1 MNLLKHS
8 ALGILAGAVIAFGF
22 HSSADAQFYKGKR
35 VNIIINYS
43 PGGNTDIQGR
53 MVMRYMKKFIPGN
66 PRLVFRHVSGA
77 AGSVG
82 ANFLADVGKT
92 NGSMMGIFTIPIMF
106 QVMKDPSLRADLAND
121 FVFVGSIA
129 QQTISHIRVDSIPGK
144 KITSYKDVLFE
155 KEHKIRTGGH
165 GPQSSK
171 DMRTRLFFTALKIP
185 HQPITGYK
193 SGGKMRAALHKGEID
208 MTADSLAGYFGRV
221 VPQLIKP
228 GTSIPVWHIGRPTAD
243 GDIVHASSVPKD
255 IPSFKKVYEE
265 KFGKGKR
272 PPRLVWEAIS
282 TIAGTREMLRIIV
295 FKKGTNKKAVSAMRT
310 AWAKTIKDPDFRK
323 EYKRVNGSEFGGMNG
338 VESGKYIKRLLNVKP
353 ELQKFLFDFA
363 RSHPIYKK

>member
-1 MNLLKHS
+1 MNFLKHTV
-8 ALGILAGAVIAFGF
+8 LGILAGAVVAIGF

-53 MVMRYMKKFIPGN
+53 MVMRYMKNFIPGK
-66 PRLVFRHVSGA
+66 PRLVFRHISGA
-77 AGSVG
+77 GGSVG
-82 ANFLADVGKT
+82 ANFLSDVGKT

-121 FVFVGSIA
+121 FVYVGSIS

-144 KITSYKDVLFE
+144 KITSYKDVLFS
-155 KEHKIRTGGH
+155 KHKIRTGGH

-171 DMRTRLFFTALKIP
+171 DLRTRLFFDALKIP

-193 SGGKMRAALHKGEID
+193 SGGKIRAAIHKGEVD

-221 VPQLIKP
+221 IPQLIKP
-228 GTSIPVWHIGRPTAD
+228 GTSIPVWHIGQPTAD
-243 GDIVHASSVPKD
+243 GDLVHAPSVPKS
-255 IPSFKKVYEE
+255 IPSFKAVYEE

-272 PPRLVWEAIS
+272 PAPLVWEAIS
-282 TIAGTREMLRIIV
+282 TIAGTREMLRILV
-295 FKKGTNKKAVSAMRT
+295 FKKGTTKKAVSTMRA
-310 AWAKTIKDPDFRK
+310 AWAKTIKDPAFRK
-323 EYKRVNGSEFGGMNG
+323 HYKRVNGSEFGGML
-338 VESGKYIKRLLNVKP
+338 GKDAGQYIKRLVNVRP
-353 ELQKFLFDFA
+353 ELQKFFFDYA
-363 RSHPIYKK
+363 RSHPIYKN